1 MEATEE
7 HYQRLLGLQ
16 SPWAVDSVDL
26 SLADMRV
33 GIEVVYRGEDG
44 PCPVCGK
51 PSAIY
56 DRQERRTWR
65 HLDTMQFET
74 LLHSRTPR
82 VRCPEHGVLNLQVP
96 WAAKHARFTLLFEA
110 FALKL
115 LQAARSVEEARKLLR
130 LSWHQVDD
138 IKSRAVARGLKRR
151 EAVEMA
157 WIGMDE
163 KSFRRGQSYVS
174 LVNDLEGGRVLEV
187 AEGRGDAAARSLL
200 TAGLSERQ
208 REMVCGVALDMSAP
222 FIQAVGDLLPHA
234 DVVHDRYHV
243 SQHLNEAV
251 DQVRRQ
257 EHRQLLKDRDRRL
270 VGTKYL
276 WLRGPGRWRKADDDA
291 FGSLRH
297 SELNVAKAWRVKE
310 LFRHFWTRADAFFA
324 GRFFQMWVR
333 DAMKTALEPIRK
345 VAQMLKQNLRN
356 LLTYFDCYITNAVSE
371 GLNSKIQTIKA
382 NSRGFRSFANYRTSI
397 LFYCGKLDML
407 P

>member
-16 SPWAVDSVDL
+16 GPWAVDSVDL

-51 PSAIY
+51 PGAIY

-74 LLHSRTPR
+74 LLYSRTPR

-151 EAVEMA
+151 AAVEMA

-200 TAGLSERQ
+200 TAGLSDRQ

-243 SQHLNEAV
+243 SQHLNAAV

-276 WLRGPGRWRKADDDA
+276 WLRGPGRWRKTDDDA
-291 FGSLRH
+291 FESLRH

-324 GRFFQMWVR
+324 ERFFRTWVR
-333 DAMKTALEPIRK
+333 DAMKTALDPIRK
-345 VAQMLKQNLRN
+345 VAQMLKHNLRN
-356 LLTYFDCYITNAVSE
+356 LLNYFDCYITNAVSE